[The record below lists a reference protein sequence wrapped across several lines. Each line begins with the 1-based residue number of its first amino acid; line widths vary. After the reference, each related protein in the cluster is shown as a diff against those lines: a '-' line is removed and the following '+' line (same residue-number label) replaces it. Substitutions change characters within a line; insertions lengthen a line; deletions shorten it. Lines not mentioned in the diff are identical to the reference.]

1 MYQALFLGASL
12 VAQTVKSLSAMRETW
27 VRSLGQEDPGEG
39 NGCPFQYSCLENSMV
54 RGAWKAAT
62 AHGVAKNQTRLSD
75 QHIYSVPGGGRRVY
89 NSQGPSPN
97 GADGP
102 SERDLPTDERMIMD
116 QGLKQMKLVLEASGI
131 ALGGASRRF
140 SGSLQGR
147 CGPGPALFS

>member
-1 MYQALFLGASL
+1 
-12 VAQTVKSLSAMRETW
+12 
-27 VRSLGQEDPGEG
+27 
-39 NGCPFQYSCLENSMV
+39 MV

-62 AHGVAKNQTRLSD
+62 APGVAKNQTRLSD

-102 SERDLPTDERMIMD
+102 SERDLPTDEWMIMD